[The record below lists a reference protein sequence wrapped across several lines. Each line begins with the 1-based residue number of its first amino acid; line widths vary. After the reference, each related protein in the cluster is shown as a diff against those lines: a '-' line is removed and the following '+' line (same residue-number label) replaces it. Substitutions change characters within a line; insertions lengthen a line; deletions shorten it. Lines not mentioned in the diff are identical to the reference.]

1 MKKFIS
7 LFTVKKICFLLSVV
21 LALSVLSACR
31 SAGAPI
37 PATNAE
43 DPQPS
48 FTSVP
53 QTTTLPIQ
61 PTTAP
66 TQPTTMPTQPTVPA
80 IELMGDVAYSTYN
93 MLKVPESAMK
103 PLVIKS
109 STQLQQEMLA
119 WQAVNHTFNE
129 YFLKDLAELFPDE
142 FFENNTLIVL
152 CFTARPGYYSVIVEE
167 CVQNADGTYTLV
179 VTEAKPT
186 FNDEM
191 KNYVYV
197 FLRIYADIPQDA
209 VIDVQLVNSEHMI
222 YIEDYLASIK

>member
-1 MKKFIS
+1 M
-7 LFTVKKICFLLSVV
+7 KKICFLLSVV
-21 LALSVLSACR
+21 LALSVLTACR
-31 SAGAPI
+31 SAGVLT

-48 FTSVP
+48 FTSDP

-61 PTTAP
+61 PTTVP
-66 TQPTTMPTQPTVPA
+66 TQPTTVPTQPTIPA
-80 IELMGDVAYSTYN
+80 IELMADFAYSSYN
-93 MLKVPESAMK
+93 MLKIPESAKK

-142 FFENNTLIVL
+142 FFESNTLIVL
-152 CFTARPGYYSVIVEE
+152 CFTARPGYYSVVVEE

-179 VTEAKPT
+179 LTEPKPR
-186 FNDEM
+186 FNNEM
-191 KNYVYV
+191 ENLVYA

-209 VIDVQLVNSEHMI
+209 VIDVQLVNSKHMI